1 MSELSAEERDSHS
14 RFPCDRRVQRTFHQG
29 PDNKSSS
36 SVEFWNIACQD
47 GHTYS
52 IGVDPSGST
61 KVLPC
66 EAMKAVGQ
74 VECFKKF

>member
-1 MSELSAEERDSHS
+1 VLRNEILIAG
-14 RFPCDRRVQRTFHQG
+14 FPCDRRVLRTFHQG
-29 PDNKSSS
+29 PDNNSSS
-36 SVEFWNIACQD
+36 SVEFWNVACQD

-52 IGVDPSGST
+52 IGIDSSGST

-66 EAMKAVGQ
+66 AALKAAAQ